1 MKITDLVRNGVK
13 QVSRFK
19 NICFRNLFSSGG
31 WPQIQR
37 RGLSC
42 PPGDNLQVLTLTFPF
57 PHFPALVPS
66 VHSAVALFL
75 HYFPLN

>member
-1 MKITDLVRNGVK
+1 MKITDLVRKGAK

-19 NICFRNLFSSGG
+19 NICFISLFSSGG
-31 WPQIQR
+31 LARPQIQR

-42 PPGDNLQVLTLTFPF
+42 PPGDNLQVLTLTFP
-57 PHFPALVPS
+57 HFPALVPS
-66 VHSAVALFL
+66 VQSAVALFL